1 MKSFLMWDKYEN
13 RYRMVV
19 DKEELKKYIQE
30 KVKELKNKKVEDMF
44 ITASQGKL
52 DTIIVLDNILNDLE
66 VEDD

>member
-1 MKSFLMWDKYEN
+1 MKSFLIWDKYEN

-30 KVKELKNKKVEDMF
+30 KVIELKDKKVEDMF
-44 ITASQGKL
+44 ISASQGKL

>member
-30 KVKELKNKKVEDMF
+30 KVIELKNKKVEDMF
-44 ITASQGKL
+44 ITTSQGKL

>member
-19 DKEELKKYIQE
+19 DKEELKNYIQE
-30 KVKELKNKKVEDMF
+30 KVIELKNKKVEDMF
-44 ITASQGKL
+44 ISASQGKL
-52 DTIIVLDNILNDLE
+52 DTIIVLDKIIEDLE

>member
-1 MKSFLMWDKYEN
+1 MKKLIMWDKYEN
-13 RYRMVV
+13 KYRMVV

-30 KVKELKNKKVEDMF
+30 KVIELKDKKVEDMF
-44 ITASQGKL
+44 ISASQGKL